1 MLIGLDVGNTNIT
14 VGVFADGV
22 EYISPL
28 HSWRLTTLH
37 HMTAD
42 EMAAPVLA
50 HLGHV
55 GISAGSLQAAIVSSV
70 VPVLERTIREMLE
83 RILAIRNPLFVTHE
97 TDSGLAFDYPNP
109 AEVGAD
115 RIVNAAAGM
124 VLYGAPLILVDFG
137 TATTFCC
144 ISQEGAYLGGEI
156 LPGVGISLQALT
168 RRAAKLSSVPI
179 GRPLRAIGKSTGDG
193 MVAGL
198 YYQNVGALE
207 KIVRLLKDEMG
218 TPEPRVVAT
227 GGFANL
233 FREGTDCIDVID
245 ADLTLK
251 GLKIIHERQPG

>member
-1 MLIGLDVGNTNIT
+1 MIGLDVGNTNIT
-14 VGVFADGV
+14 VGIFADGA

-42 EMAAPVLA
+42 EMAAPMLA

-55 GISAGSLQAAIVSSV
+55 GISAGSLHAAIVSNV

-83 RILAIRNPLFVTHE
+83 RIFGIRNPLFVTYE
-97 TDSGLAFDYPNP
+97 TDTGLGFDYPNP

-115 RIVNAAAGM
+115 RIVNAAAGI
-124 VLYGAPLILVDFG
+124 VLYGAPLVLIDFG

-144 ISQEGAYLGGEI
+144 ISKDGAYLGGEI
-156 LPGVGISLQALT
+156 MPGVGISLQALIN
-168 RRAAKLSSVPI
+168 RAAKLSSVPI
-179 GRPLRAIGKSTGDG
+179 ARPLQAMGKSTGDG
-193 MVAGL
+193 MVAGS
-198 YYQNVGALE
+198 YNQTIGALE
-207 KIVRLLKDEMG
+207 KIVALLKVEMG
-218 TPEPRVVAT
+218 QPEPSVVAT

-233 FREGTDCIDVID
+233 FREGTDCIDRTD

-251 GLKIIHERQPG
+251 GLKIIHERQQN